1 MNIRYIYTN
10 FEIFYIYIYISG
22 IYSTKL
28 KEYFLFIRTN
38 NLFKKLY
45 NESLL
50 LEKMCNRIFATV
62 LLMKDI
68 L

>member
-1 MNIRYIYTN
+1 MLISKY
-10 FEIFYIYIYISG
+10 FIYISG
-22 IYSTKL
+22 TYSTKL

-38 NLFKKLY
+38 NLFKKLLY

-50 LEKMCNRIFATV
+50 LEKMCNRIFTAV
-62 LLMKDI
+62 LSMKDI